1 MPFLKLHANKLKETY
16 MNEDKQQLASK
27 QLRLVTYLSVAA
39 NVFLISGKFIIGLIT
54 GSLSLLA
61 DAIHSV
67 SDMLTDIAV
76 LLGLYFG
83 SKKPDS
89 SHQYGHGKLE
99 TLAAIAIALGL
110 LGVGLGMIYY
120 AALDIA
126 KDTVTRPQNLVLV
139 AAIGAIAIKEVVYRV
154 TKAVAMKYHC
164 PVALANAWHDRA
176 DALSSV
182 AVIVGVVAQK
192 LGFNHGDQVAAIGIG
207 VMVVIVATKLISD
220 CLGELIERAVDQA
233 TIDQIQN
240 IIRANGQ
247 IHQYHRLRTR
257 AVGREVFL
265 DLHILVDPNLNVAA
279 AHEISEKLENAL
291 NKQLTRPVNITVH
304 IEPDIPSLRR

>member
-1 MPFLKLHANKLKETY
+1 
-16 MNEDKQQLASK
+16 MNNDKQKIASR
-27 QLRLVTYLSVAA
+27 QLRLVTYLSIAA
-39 NVFLISGKFIIGLIT
+39 NVFLIAGKFTAGFIT
-54 GSLSLLA
+54 GSLSLVA

-67 SDMLTDIAV
+67 SDMFTDMAV

-89 SHQYGHGKLE
+89 SHPYGHGKLE

-126 KDTVTRPQNLVLV
+126 KDHVTRPRNLVLI
-139 AAIGAIAIKEVVYRV
+139 AAVGAIAIKEVVYRV

-164 PVALANAWHDRA
+164 PAALANAWHDRA

-182 AVIVGVVAQK
+182 AVIAGVVAQK
-192 LGFNHGDQVAAIGIG
+192 FGFSHGDQVAAIGIG
-207 VMVVIVATKLISD
+207 VMVVVVATKLIGD
-220 CLGELIERAVDQA
+220 CLGELIEKAVDEA
-233 TIDQIQN
+233 TIEQIKD

-247 IHQYHRLRTR
+247 IRQYHRLRTR
-257 AVGREVFL
+257 TIGRQVSL
-265 DLHILVDPNLNVAA
+265 DVHILVDPHLHIAA
-279 AHEISEKLENAL
+279 AHEIADSLEKAL
-291 NKQLTRPVNITVH
+291 TEQITRPVNITVH
-304 IEPDIPSLRR
+304 IEPDIPQMRK

>member
-1 MPFLKLHANKLKETY
+1 M
-16 MNEDKQQLASK
+16 
-27 QLRLVTYLSVAA
+27 
-39 NVFLISGKFIIGLIT
+39 T

-99 TLAAIAIALGL
+99 TLAAGAIALGL

-120 AALDIA
+120 AALDMA
-126 KDTVTRPQNLVLV
+126 RDTVNRPRNLVLV
-139 AAIGAIAIKEVVYRV
+139 TAIGAIAVKEIVYRV

-164 PVALANAWHDRA
+164 PAALANAWHDRA

-182 AVIVGVVAQK
+182 AVVAGVVAQRF
-192 LGFNHGDQVAAIGIG
+192 GFDHGDQVAAIGIG
-207 VMVVIVATKLISD
+207 IMVVVVAIKLAGD
-220 CLGELIERAVDQA
+220 CLGELVEKAVDDQ
-233 TIDQIQN
+233 TIKQIQD
-240 IIRANGQ
+240 IIDANPSVRQ
-247 IHQYHRLRTR
+247 WHNLRTR
-257 AVGREVFL
+257 TVGREVFL
-265 DLHILVDPNLNVAA
+265 DLHILVDPDLNVTG
-279 AHEISEKLENAL
+279 AHEIAERLEKAL
-291 NKQLTRPVNITVH
+291 DEQIMRPVNITVH
-304 IEPDIPSLRR
+304 IEPDTPEMRSRK

>member
-1 MPFLKLHANKLKETY
+1 M
-16 MNEDKQQLASK
+16 
-27 QLRLVTYLSVAA
+27 
-39 NVFLISGKFIIGLIT
+39 T

-99 TLAAIAIALGL
+99 TLAAGAIALGL

-126 KDTVTRPQNLVLV
+126 RDTVNLPRNLVLV
-139 AAIGAIAIKEVVYRV
+139 TAIGAIAVKEIVYRV

-164 PVALANAWHDRA
+164 PAALANAWHDRA

-182 AVIVGVVAQK
+182 AVVAGVIAQRF
-192 LGFNHGDQVAAIGIG
+192 GFGHGDQVAAIGIG
-207 VMVVIVATKLISD
+207 IMVVVIAIKLVGD
-220 CLGELIERAVDQA
+220 CLDELVEKAVDDQ
-233 TIDQIQN
+233 TIKQIKD
-240 IIRANGQ
+240 IIDANPSVRQ
-247 IHQYHRLRTR
+247 WHKLRTR
-257 AVGREVFL
+257 TVGREVFL
-265 DLHILVDPNLNVAA
+265 DLHILVDPELSVTA
-279 AHEISEKLENAL
+279 AHEIAERLERAVDD
-291 NKQLTRPVNITVH
+291 QIARPTNITVH
-304 IEPDIPSLRR
+304 IEPDTPEMRARDAEDAGRTSNP

>member
-1 MPFLKLHANKLKETY
+1 
-16 MNEDKQQLASK
+16 MNNDKQKIASR
-27 QLRLVTYLSVAA
+27 QLRLVTYLSIAA
-39 NVFLISGKFIIGLIT
+39 NVVLIVGKFVVGFIT
-54 GSLSLLA
+54 ASLSLIA

-67 SDMLTDIAV
+67 SDMFTDMAV

-89 SHQYGHGKLE
+89 SHPYGHGKLE

-126 KDTVTRPQNLVLV
+126 KDHVTRPRNLVLI
-139 AAIGAIAIKEVVYRV
+139 AAVGAIAIKEVVYRV

-164 PVALANAWHDRA
+164 PAALANAWHDRA

-182 AVIVGVVAQK
+182 AVIAGVVAQK
-192 LGFNHGDQVAAIGIG
+192 FGFSHGDQVAAIGIG
-207 VMVVIVATKLISD
+207 VMVVVVATKLIGD
-220 CLGELIERAVDQA
+220 CLGELIEKAVDEA
-233 TIDQIQN
+233 TIEQIKD

-247 IHQYHRLRTR
+247 IRQYHRLRTR
-257 AVGREVFL
+257 TIGRQVSL
-265 DLHILVDPNLNVAA
+265 DVHILVDPHLHIAA
-279 AHEISEKLENAL
+279 AHEIADSLEKAL
-291 NKQLTRPVNITVH
+291 TEQITRPVNITVH
-304 IEPDIPSLRR
+304 IEPDIPQMRK